1 MRFTESRTVLLSS
14 GCTVRRSMISTSPPD
29 SASASAATTDSGAT
43 PVRWFG
49 TMSPSLSNQKSVIW
63 LSTTPLPGIGSFM
76 TTSNADRRS
85 VVTIRIL
92 SSPTA

>member
-1 MRFTESRTVLLSS
+1 
-14 GCTVRRSMISTSPPD
+14 
-29 SASASAATTDSGAT
+29 
-43 PVRWFG
+43 
-49 TMSPSLSNQKSVIW
+49 MSPSLSNQKSVIW
-63 LSTTPLPGIGSFM
+63 FRTMPLPGIGSFM

>member
-1 MRFTESRTVLLSS
+1 MIGF
-14 GCTVRRSMISTSPPD
+14 RRLATTARPLTCSTS
-29 SASASAATTDSGAT
+29 SAATTDSGAT

-49 TMSPSLSNQKSVIW
+49 TMWPSFSNQKSLIW
-63 LSTTPLPGIGSFM
+63 FNTMPLPGIGSFM
-76 TTSNADRRS
+76 TTSKADRRS

>member
-1 MRFTESRTVLLSS
+1 M
-14 GCTVRRSMISTSPPD
+14 
-29 SASASAATTDSGAT
+29 

-49 TMSPSLSNQKSVIW
+49 TMPASLSNQKSDIW
-63 LSTTPLPGIGSFM
+63 FKTLPLPGIGSFI
-76 TTSNADRRS
+76 TTSKADRRS